1 MRNPRSRVAAW
12 VVLGAACFGMAACGG
27 SGVQDQQ
34 ASSSGGGVPQGRL
47 SALTAGQKARLAER
61 RIFFGHQSVGS
72 NIMEGV
78 AALAREDPS
87 LGLRVA
93 DLADVPELP
102 GGFFAH
108 DKVGQNGQP
117 AGKTDDFASKV
128 DRGLAGRV
136 DVALHKYCYI
146 DIDDRSD
153 PAALFAHYRDTMA
166 ALRRQ
171 HPEVTFVHVTAPLT
185 HVQKGPKVLVK
196 RLIGRAPGGYLDNL
210 RREQFNE
217 LMRREYAG
225 REPLFDLAAIEATRP
240 DGTEERFSWKGQTGR
255 ALYTAY
261 GSDGRHLNDA
271 GRRHVAGELIV
282 MLATLPASAGGAAAR

>member
-1 MRNPRSRVAAW
+1 MTASMVI
-12 VVLGAACFGMAACGG
+12 GMALSAAAGCGG
-27 SGVQDQQ
+27 SGVQQQ
-34 ASSSGGGVPQGRL
+34 QQPLSRARVDGHRSLSSLTIPEKGRL
-47 SALTAGQKARLAER
+47 ADR

-87 LGLRVA
+87 LGIRVV
-93 DLADVPELP
+93 DLAGAPAVA
-102 GGFFAH
+102 GGFFGH
-108 DKVGQNGQP
+108 GKVGQNGQP

-128 DRGLAGRV
+128 DRDLAGRV

-153 PAALFAHYRDTMA
+153 ASALFAHYRDTMA
-166 ALRRQ
+166 GLRRQ

-185 HVQKGPKVLVK
+185 HVQAGPKVLVK

-217 LMRREYAG
+217 LMRREFAG

-240 DGTEERFSWKGQTGR
+240 DGSEERFAWKGQTGR
-255 ALYTAY
+255 ALHPAY
-261 GSDGRHLNDA
+261 GSDGRHLNDE
-271 GRRHVAGELIV
+271 GRRRVAEELIV
-282 MLATLPASAGGAAAR
+282 MLATLPEAAGAEAAR

>member
-1 MRNPRSRVAAW
+1 MRHSRSRVAAW
-12 VVLGAACFGMAACGG
+12 IVLGAACFGMAACGG

-34 ASSSGGGVPQGRL
+34 ASSAPEAGVRRNL
-47 SALTAGQKARLAER
+47 SSLTAEEKAALTRR

-78 AALAREDPS
+78 AALAHEDPS

-93 DLADVPELP
+93 DLAGVPAP
-102 GGFFAH
+102 SGGFFAH

-128 DRGLAGRV
+128 DGRLAGRV

-146 DIDDRSD
+146 DINDRSN
-153 PAALFAHYRDTMA
+153 PSALFAHYRDTMA

-196 RLIGRAPGGYLDNL
+196 RLIGRPPGGYLDNL

-225 REPLFDLAAIEATRP
+225 REPLFDLAAVEATRP
-240 DGTEERFSWKGQTGR
+240 DGSEERFSWKGRTGR
-255 ALYTAY
+255 ALYPAY
-261 GSDGRHLNDA
+261 GSDGRHLNDR
-271 GRRHVAGELIV
+271 GRRHVAAQLIV
-282 MLATLPASAGGAAAR
+282 MLATLPGAAGEAAAR